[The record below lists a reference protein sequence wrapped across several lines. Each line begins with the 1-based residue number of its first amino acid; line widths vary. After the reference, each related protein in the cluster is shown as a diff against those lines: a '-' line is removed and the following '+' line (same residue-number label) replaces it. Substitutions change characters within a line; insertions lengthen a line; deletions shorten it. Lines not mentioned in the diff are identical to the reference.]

1 SAGNIVDRDH
11 WGNYPASLSVN
22 QIHDPGQSWNAL
34 TVGAFTDK
42 VELNEPEFIPV
53 ADQGA
58 LSPFTTTSMGWE
70 PVWPFKPDVVFEGG
84 NAAANT
90 EFVDNFASLELLT
103 TSASSHRQFWTTNA
117 TSAASALCAR
127 MAARLMAQY
136 PEYRPETIRALITHS
151 AQWTPAML
159 RMYPARN
166 KSGFAQLIRHCG
178 WGSPDVERAL
188 WSVKNS
194 LTLVAEDSLYPYRKT
209 RDGIKTR
216 DLNLHALPWPLEQL
230 QELQDTQVELRVTLS
245 YFIEPNPSARGS
257 SSRYHYPSHRLRFA
271 MKRQTESLDEF
282 KTRINAAAESEE
294 SEHGTTGNDDNWSLG
309 ATQRH
314 KGSLHQDIW
323 RGAAAELASCGY
335 LAVYPAQGW
344 WRTRGALQRFDSEAK
359 YSLVVSIHAPEAD
372 VDLYAAVETLVE
384 NMVENPVE
392 IMG

>member
-1 SAGNIVDRDH
+1 
-11 WGNYPASLSVN
+11 
-22 QIHDPGQSWNAL
+22 
-34 TVGAFTDK
+34 
-42 VELNEPEFIPV
+42 
-53 ADQGA
+53 
-58 LSPFTTTSMGWE
+58 
-70 PVWPFKPDVVFEGG
+70 
-84 NAAANT
+84 
-90 EFVDNFASLELLT
+90 
-103 TSASSHRQFWTTNA
+103 
-117 TSAASALCAR
+117 
-127 MAARLMAQY
+127 MAQY

-282 KTRINAAAESEE
+282 KTRINAEAESEE